1 VAKSLQLGGTSAL
14 NFPSDFSSLP
24 NGSPI
29 KNAVLVE

>member
-1 VAKSLQLGGTSAL
+1 VAKSFTLGPSAL
-14 NFPSDFSSLP
+14 SFPSDFSSLP